1 MRVLDLFSGI
11 GGFSL
16 GLERAGMKTVA
27 FCEYDKKAQLV
38 LKKHWPDVPIFND
51 IKELTNDILAH
62 TLSTD
67 GRYRPNAEDSS
78 NKDRSSSSVRGESLQ
93 SKDRETC
100 SDNFKQGG
108 THEGVLENTGRT
120 LQQRSQLGGKDENE
134 TREGTAN
141 QHQRSSE
148 TSSIDLICGG
158 FPCQPWSGAGKGK
171 GHTDDRDLWPEMLR
185 VIREVKPRWV
195 LGENVQGFVNKEMGL
210 RRTITDLEGEGYQIR
225 TFIIPACGVKAPHQR
240 YRVWIVGYNHINS
253 FPDEFEITRESM
265 AYSKCQ
271 RQQGQGEYEQPC
283 NTEADSQRQ
292 ASGVDDGSEGWE
304 GHWDIEPNVGRVAHG
319 IPNRVDRLKQ
329 LGNSV
334 VPQVVQQV
342 GEAIMKAEYN
352 E

>member
-1 MRVLDLFSGI
+1 MKVLDLFSGI

-16 GLERAGMKTVA
+16 GLERAGMQTVA

-67 GRYRPNAEDSS
+67 GRYRSNAKDSS
-78 NKDRSSSSVRGESLQ
+78 NKDRSSSSVRGEGVQ

-141 QHQRSSE
+141 QPERSSE
-148 TSSIDLICGG
+148 TPAIDLICGG

-185 VIREVKPRWV
+185 IIREVKPRWE
-195 LGENVQGFVNKEMGL
+195 LGENVQGFINKEMGL
-210 RRTITDLEGEGYQIR
+210 RRTVSDLEGEGYQVR
-225 TFIIPACGVKAPHQR
+225 TFVIPACGVKAPHQR
-240 YRVWIVGYNHINS
+240 YRVWIIGRKRDVAHSKGKGS
-253 FPDEFEITRESM
+253 GSRGIT
-265 AYSKCQ
+265 
-271 RQQGQGEYEQPC
+271 
-283 NTEADSQRQ
+283 DF
-292 ASGVDDGSEGWE
+292 
-304 GHWDIEPNVGRVAHG
+304 WDIEPNVGRVANG
-319 IPNRVDRLKQ
+319 VPNRVDRLKQ

-342 GEAIMKAEYN
+342 GEAIMAADKE
-352 E
+352 ETKE

>member
-1 MRVLDLFSGI
+1 MKVLDLFSGI

-16 GLERAGMKTVA
+16 GLERAGMQTVA

-38 LKKHWPDVPIFND
+38 LKKHWPDVPIFDD

-67 GRYRPNAEDSS
+67 GRYRSNAKDSS
-78 NKDRSSSSVRGESLQ
+78 NKDRSSSSVRGEGVQ

-195 LGENVQGFVNKEMGL
+195 LGENVQGFINKEMGL
-210 RRTITDLEGEGYQIR
+210 RRTVSDLEGEGYQVR
-225 TFIIPACGVKAPHQR
+225 TFVIPACGVNAPHQR
-240 YRVWIVGYNHINS
+240 YRVWIIGRKRDVANPNNPRDRTSKHEN
-253 FPDEFEITRESM
+253 FKDREK
-265 AYSKCQ
+265 ADQRRGKQPLNQFGRHSKNEN
-271 RQQGQGEYEQPC
+271 GG
-283 NTEADSQRQ
+283 N
-292 ASGVDDGSEGWE
+292 
-304 GHWDIEPNVGRVAHG
+304 WDIESRVGRVAHG
-319 IPNRVDRLKQ
+319 VPGRVDRLKQ
-329 LGNSV
+329 LGNAV
-334 VPQVVQQV
+334 VPQIVQQI
-342 GEAIMKAEYN
+342 GEAIMEAEN
-352 E
+352 EL